1 MSGAGRAGSRV
12 LRGAVLTL
20 LGTAFRAACPPG
32 VDPVRFGRALAEDVA
47 DVLGQLSGVDTLI
60 AAVPSTVEDA
70 RSVAMPGTPVIEA
83 LSVADLL
90 ARLAALGYTQAAL
103 FTADAPDL
111 PALLAAK
118 PFSGLSTSDA
128 AVVPSSGAG
137 LVALATRLPP
147 PPWLPT
153 LDLDTPDALHRL
165 RAAAPAAADLAVA
178 PAWRRLR
185 TPTDVATLDPALEGW
200 EATRAL
206 LSRG

>member
-1 MSGAGRAGSRV
+1 MRA
-12 LRGAVLTL
+12 AVLSL
-20 LGTAFRAACPPG
+20 LGTAFRSACPPG

-47 DVLGQLSGVDTLI
+47 DVLAALSGVDSLI
-60 AAVPSTVEDA
+60 AADPSTVDDA
-70 RSVAMPGTPVIEA
+70 RSVAMPGTRILEA
-83 LSVADLL
+83 STPGSIF
-90 ARLAALGYTQAAL
+90 ARLATMGYTQAAL

-128 AVVPSSGAG
+128 AVVPSRGPG
-137 LVALATRLPP
+137 LVALAVRLPQP
-147 PPWLPT
+147 AWLPAT
-153 LDLDTPDALHRL
+153 VDLDTPDALEWL
-165 RAAAPAAADLAVA
+165 RAAAPTPADLAVA

-185 TPTDVATLDPALEGW
+185 TPTDVAGLDPALEGW